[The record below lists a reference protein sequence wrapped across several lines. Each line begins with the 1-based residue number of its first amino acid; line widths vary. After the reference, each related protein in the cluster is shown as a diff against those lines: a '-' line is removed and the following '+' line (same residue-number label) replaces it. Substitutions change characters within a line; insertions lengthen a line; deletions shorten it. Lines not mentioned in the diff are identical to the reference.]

1 LLELSNM
8 ETKTSKAVK
17 LFKDGHLKEALSL
30 FSKFR
35 SGFTKKEKRTL
46 EIAYESS
53 TGKDTYYKSLGID
66 TDKQIVSAISI
77 IKRKYIDK

>member
-1 LLELSNM
+1 M

-17 LFKDGHLKEALSL
+17 LFKEGHLKEALSL
-30 FSKFR
+30 FSKFKL
-35 SGFTKKEKRTL
+35 GFTKEEKRTL

-53 TGKDTYYKSLGID
+53 TGKSRFYESLGID